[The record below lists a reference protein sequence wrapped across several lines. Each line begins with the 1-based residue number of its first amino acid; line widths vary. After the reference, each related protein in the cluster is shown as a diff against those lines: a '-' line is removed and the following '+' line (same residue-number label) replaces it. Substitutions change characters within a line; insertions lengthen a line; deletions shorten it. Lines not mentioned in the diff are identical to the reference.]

1 VVVVRRVVRY
11 CLCALA
17 LLALSGSTAN
27 AALLSG
33 ILPGLLSTPDR
44 PASCDDTTSQP
55 FADWGDTSDY
65 VLVPGGDFESGAAGW
80 TLSGGAA
87 VTPGNEPFRVGGTGD
102 RRSLSLP
109 AGSAVTTP
117 PMCFAPGDLK
127 LRFFAVSTGSSA
139 SYLQVRV
146 VVKSALGIL
155 SILDGGTMSTNS
167 VWVPSPQLKLYLTN
181 VTSLISTD
189 AISFRFVPA
198 GSASWRI
205 DDVYLDPFKD
215 G

>member
-1 VVVVRRVVRY
+1 MGFRFGV
-11 CLCALA
+11 CALV
-17 LLALSGSTAN
+17 LLALSGSVAN
-27 AALLSG
+27 AALIGGL
-33 ILPGLLSTPDR
+33 LPGLVSPSDTP
-44 PASCDDTTSQP
+44 ATCDTTTSHP
-55 FADWGDTSDY
+55 FAKWGDSSNY
-65 VLVPGGDFESGAAGW
+65 VHVPGGTFESGATGW

-87 VTPGNEPFRVGGTGD
+87 VTSGNEPFFVNAAKD
-102 RRSLSLP
+102 RRSLALP
-109 AGSAVTTP
+109 AGSVATTP
-117 PMCFAPGDLK
+117 AMCFAPGDMK
-127 LRFFAVSTGSSA
+127 MRFFAVSTGSSA

-167 VWVPSPQLKLYLTN
+167 VWVPSPKLQLLLTN
-181 VTSLISTD
+181 VTSLISTNSV
-189 AISFRFVPA
+189 SFRFVPA

>member
-1 VVVVRRVVRY
+1 MGLRFSV
-11 CLCALA
+11 CALV

-27 AALLSG
+27 AALLG
-33 ILPGLLSTPDR
+33 GLLPGLLSPSDTP
-44 PASCDDTTSQP
+44 STCDTTTSHP
-55 FADWGDTSDY
+55 FAKWGDTSNY
-65 VLVPGGDFESGAAGW
+65 VHVPGGSFEAGTTGW

-87 VTPGNEPFRVGGTGD
+87 VTSGNEPFYVNASTD
-102 RRSLSLP
+102 RHSLALP
-109 AGSAVTTP
+109 AGSAATTP
-117 PMCFAPGDLK
+117 AMCFAPGDMK
-127 LRFFAVSTGSSA
+127 MRFFAVSTGSSA
-139 SYLQVRV
+139 SYLQVKV

-167 VWVPSPQLKLYLTN
+167 VWVPSPKLALTLTN
-181 VTSLISTD
+181 LTGLISTD